1 MLGFCLQGNLHLYPK
16 QLNADEKSFLEHK
29 KLLFSKNESEIWPGL
44 KTNAKC
50 NVIVRVYIL
59 KAHNLHPKDF
69 NGLSDPYVEILFG
82 KSHHIIDNKNYIS
95 KSLSPTFGR

>member
-1 MLGFCLQGNLHLYPK
+1 MHLRPK
-16 QLNADEKSFLEHK
+16 QLNTDEES
-29 KLLFSKNESEIWPGL
+29 FSKYKKIILPENESKFWPGL
-44 KTNAKC
+44 KTNDKC

-82 KSHHIIDNKNYIS
+82 KSHHIIDHKNYVP
-95 KSLSPTFGR
+95 KSLSPMFGR